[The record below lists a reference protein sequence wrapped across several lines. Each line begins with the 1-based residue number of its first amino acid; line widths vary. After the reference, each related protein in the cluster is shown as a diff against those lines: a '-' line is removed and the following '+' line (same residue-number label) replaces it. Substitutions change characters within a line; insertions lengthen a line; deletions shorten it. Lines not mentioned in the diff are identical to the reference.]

1 MDKRY
6 EEKVTRH
13 AEQAMRE
20 IVQYI
25 TFDLLAPE
33 AAIKLL
39 ILLQIEIKKLEI
51 MSSRVNFTPEEP
63 WRSQGICKA

>member
-6 EEKVTRH
+6 EVKVTQH

-25 TFDLLAPE
+25 TFDLLVPE
-33 AAIKLL
+33 TAIKLML
-39 ILLQIEIKKLEI
+39 TLQAEIKKLEL
-51 MSSRVNFTPEEP
+51 MPMDFE
-63 WRSQGICKA
+63 